1 LFFDGF
7 GLLPMNESILK
18 PNFKIGQT
26 PIFGEVVHA
35 PMDGYTDS
43 PYRIIARQ
51 YGSAITYTEF
61 MNSMDILS
69 NPIINKLKIIFH
81 EAERPIAFQVYDEDP
96 VRIINSCINL
106 SQYKPDFLD
115 INMGCST
122 ATVSSRGAG
131 AGLLKEP
138 VKIAHIFNQL
148 SNKTTIPITAKIRL
162 GWDESLK
169 NYLDVAKI
177 IEDNGG
183 KMIAVHAR
191 TRSQAWKGRVDLQA
205 IYEIK
210 NLVKIPVIGN
220 GDIACVADIDKMKSR
235 TGCDAIMIGRATIGN
250 PWILAR
256 REISSIPKLE
266 MVETIIHHLEMM
278 VAIYGESRGVIRFR
292 KHLKKY
298 LQQTIMMPENE
309 IRLFMNLKDI
319 NEITSLLQKY
329 Y

>member
-1 LFFDGF
+1 MKD
-7 GLLPMNESILK
+7 SINQ
-18 PNFKIGQT
+18 PNFHIGQI
-26 PIFGEVVHA
+26 PIFGDVLHA

-43 PYRIIARQ
+43 PYRVIARQ

-69 NPIINKLKIIFH
+69 NPLINKYKIIFS
-81 EAERPIAFQVYDEDP
+81 EEERPIAFQVYDEDP
-96 VRIINSCINL
+96 ARIIKSCIFL

-122 ATVSSRGAG
+122 PTVSSRGAG

-138 VKIAHIFNQL
+138 SKIAQIFNQL
-148 SNKTTIPITAKIRL
+148 NKELTIPITAKIRL
-162 GWDESLK
+162 GWDDSLK
-169 NYLDVAKI
+169 NYLDVARI

-191 TRSQAWKGRVDLQA
+191 TRQQEWKGRVDLNA

-210 NLVKIPVIGN
+210 NHVKIPVIGN
-220 GDIACVADIDKMKSR
+220 GDINCVADIDKMKSS
-235 TGCDAIMIGRATIGN
+235 TACDAVMIGRATIGN

-256 REISSIPKLE
+256 KEILSIPKLE
-266 MVETIIHHLEMM
+266 MVSTIIHHLEMM
-278 VAIYGESRGVIRFR
+278 VAIYGEVRGVIRFR

-298 LQQTIMMPENE
+298 LQQTIILPINE
-309 IRLFMNLKDI
+309 IRLFMNLKNID
-319 NEITSLLQKY
+319 EIISLLQKY

>member
-1 LFFDGF
+1 MLID
-7 GLLPMNESILK
+7 SINH
-18 PNFKIGQT
+18 PSFHIGSI
-26 PIFGEVVHA
+26 PIYGDVVHA

-43 PYRIIARQ
+43 PFRVIARQ

-61 MNSMDILS
+61 MNSMDILT
-69 NPIINKLKIIFH
+69 NPLINKYKMTFS
-81 EAERPIAFQVYDEDP
+81 EKERPIAFQVYDEDP
-96 VRIINSCINL
+96 LRIIRSCIFL

-122 ATVSSRGAG
+122 PTVSGRGAG

-138 VKIAHIFNQL
+138 MKIAQIFNQL
-148 SNKTTIPITAKIRL
+148 SNDLIIPITAKIRL
-162 GWDESLK
+162 GWDDSLK

-191 TRSQAWKGRVDLQA
+191 TRQQAMEGRVDLKA

-210 NLVKIPVIGN
+210 KHANIPIIGN
-220 GDIACVADIDKMKSR
+220 GDISCVADIEKMKSS
-235 TGCDAIMIGRATIGN
+235 TECDAIMIGRATIGN

-256 REISSIPKLE
+256 KEISSIPKSE
-266 MVETIIHHLEMM
+266 MVDTIIHHLEMM
-278 VAIYGESRGVIRFR
+278 VAIYGEIRGVIRFR

-298 LQQTIMMPENE
+298 LQQTIILPINE
-309 IRLFMNLKDI
+309 IRLFMNLK
-319 NEITSLLQKY
+319 NKEEIISLLNKY

>member
-1 LFFDGF
+1 
-7 GLLPMNESILK
+7 MNNLIK
-18 PNFKIGQT
+18 QPNFYIGHI
-26 PIFGEVVHA
+26 PIFGDVIHA

-43 PYRIIARQ
+43 PFRVIARQ
-51 YGSAITYTEF
+51 CGSAITYTEF

-69 NPIINKLKIIFH
+69 NPVINKYKIIFS
-81 EAERPIAFQVYDEDP
+81 EEERPIAFQVYDEDP
-96 VRIINSCINL
+96 VRIIKSCVFL

-122 ATVSSRGAG
+122 PTVSSRGAG

-138 VKIAHIFNQL
+138 SKIALIINQL
-148 SNKTTIPITAKIRL
+148 SKELTIPITAKIRL
-162 GWDESLK
+162 GWDDSLK

-191 TRSQAWKGRVDLQA
+191 TRQQEMKGRVDSQA

-210 NLVKIPVIGN
+210 KHVNIPVIGN
-220 GDIACVADIDKMKSR
+220 GDISCVADIDKMKYN

-256 REISSIPKLE
+256 KEILSIPKSE
-266 MVETIIHHLEMM
+266 MVATIIHHLEMM
-278 VAIYGESRGVIRFR
+278 VAIYGEFRGVIRFR
-292 KHLKKY
+292 KHLKIY
-298 LQQTIMMPENE
+298 LQQTIILPINE
-309 IRLFMNLKDI
+309 IRLFMNLK
-319 NEITSLLQKY
+319 NKVEIISLLYKY

>member
-1 LFFDGF
+1 MKD
-7 GLLPMNESILK
+7 SINQ
-18 PNFKIGQT
+18 PNFHIGSI
-26 PIFGEVVHA
+26 PIFGDVVHA

-43 PYRIIARQ
+43 PFRVIARQ

-69 NPIINKLKIIFH
+69 NPLINKFKMIFSD
-81 EAERPIAFQVYDEDP
+81 EERPIAFQVYDEDP
-96 VRIINSCINL
+96 DRIIKSCVFL

-122 ATVSSRGAG
+122 PTVSGRGAG

-138 VKIAHIFNQL
+138 SKIAKIINQL
-148 SNKTTIPITAKIRL
+148 SKETIIPITAKIRL
-162 GWDESLK
+162 GWDDSLK

-183 KMIAVHAR
+183 RMIAVHAR
-191 TRSQAWKGRVDLQA
+191 TRQQEMRGRVDLQA

-210 NLVKIPVIGN
+210 KHVNIPIIGN
-220 GDIACVADIDKMKSR
+220 GDITCVADIDKMKSN

-256 REISSIPKLE
+256 KEILSIPKSE
-266 MVETIIHHLEMM
+266 MVATIIHHLEMM
-278 VAIYGESRGVIRFR
+278 VVIYGEIRGVIRFR
-292 KHLKKY
+292 KHLKNY
-298 LQQTIMMPENE
+298 LQQTIILPINE
-309 IRLFMNLKDI
+309 IRLFMNIK
-319 NEITSLLQKY
+319 NKEEIISLLYKY